1 MAIVSDS
8 ISDDEVEP
16 FEIPSWDPS
25 RFFTPFFRLEG
36 TGILAGDPVAVTEE
50 LGLPGSLDCADV
62 LRRNAA
68 ELRPL
73 IGPGGDGLDTLENPP
88 EPNPTLSPT
97 PVASVLFW
105 LLLLVLA
112 SLRYN
117 VGRVGVDVCR
127 L

>member
-1 MAIVSDS
+1 MAIVCDS
-8 ISDDEVEP
+8 ISDDEAEP
-16 FEIPSWDPS
+16 FEIPSYDPS
-25 RFFTPFFRLEG
+25 RFFSPLFRLEG
-36 TGILAGDPVAVTEE
+36 TGIVAGDAVAAT
-50 LGLPGSLDCADV
+50 SLDCADV

-73 IGPGGDGLDTLENPP
+73 TGPGGDGLNLIENPP

-97 PVASVLFW
+97 PVASVLFG
-105 LLLLVLA
+105 LLLLVLT

-117 VGRVGVDVCR
+117 AGPVGVDVCR